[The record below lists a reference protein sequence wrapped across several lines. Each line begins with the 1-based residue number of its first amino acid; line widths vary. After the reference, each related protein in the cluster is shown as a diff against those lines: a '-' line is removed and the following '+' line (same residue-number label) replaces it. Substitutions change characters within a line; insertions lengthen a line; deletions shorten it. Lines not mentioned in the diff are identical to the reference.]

1 MEVVMKIRG
10 LFVVLL
16 VGLMATSGLAADR
29 LIIKNDAGVQTLK
42 ITEEGRI
49 GINTDDPQAA
59 IDLGGGWMTVDGS
72 DDSGGEVPSL
82 AAKGHGRV
90 DFGFGGAG
98 GGNMELYSKAYTNP
112 NDPRAGEFRFVYGG
126 GDFGQIIFKH
136 YDGAHWATMMRLD
149 KDGNLYMS
157 DGAWCDGHTWNS
169 SCSRKL
175 KDDIEPM
182 STEEAVDI
190 LKQLNP
196 VSFYYKTNKQDK
208 RTGFIA
214 EDLPEPVAVPGKT
227 SVCTLDLVA
236 VLTKVVQAQQDQIER
251 LEKRISALEEG
262 SE

>member
-1 MEVVMKIRG
+1 
-10 LFVVLL
+10 
-16 VGLMATSGLAADR
+16 MATCGLAADR
-29 LIIKNDAGVQTLK
+29 LIIKNDAGDQKLK
-42 ITEEGRI
+42 ITDNGWI
-49 GINTDDPQAA
+49 GINTADPLAE
-59 IDLGGGWMTVDGS
+59 IDLGGGTIAMNGNDTTGGTRGELPRLSWM
-72 DDSGGEVPSL
+72 EN
-82 AAKGHGRV
+82 GRL
-90 DFGFGGAG
+90 DFGYGGYGGAQF
-98 GGNMELYSKAYTNP
+98 ELYSQGHA
-112 NDPRAGEFRFVYGG
+112 DRSGEFRFIYGG
-126 GDFGQIIFKH
+126 GDFGSVRFMH
-136 YDGAHWATMMRLD
+136 YNGSRWLNAMTLD
-149 KDGNLYMS
+149 KDGNLHMS
-157 DGAWCDGHTWNS
+157 DGAWCDGNTWYS
-169 SCSRKL
+169 TSSRKL
-175 KDDIEPM
+175 KYDIEPM